1 MAKTTERTDMVKLVR
16 DLPSR
21 QVESVFVGLT
31 YVFAVLLIVFAVI
44 PTVQTVFTINKEM
57 KEKERVSNALEA
69 KLVAL
74 SSLDEQYNSNADAF
88 KDITLLFPDSGN
100 FSLFLSNIDA
110 VVSRNNF
117 ILESISF
124 SEYEKETLDVKTSVL
139 KPWSV
144 RLSVNGKKVY
154 FITLLKDLEAM
165 PMYPVVERV
174 SFGSDVDDNGNTR
187 YSVSLRI
194 YHIES
199 SNFYE

>member
-1 MAKTTERTDMVKLVR
+1 MPKTAKRTDIVKLVR

-44 PTVQTVFTINKEM
+44 PTIQTVFTINKEI
-57 KEKERVSNALEA
+57 KEKERVSSALEA

-100 FSLFLSNIDA
+100 FSLFLANIDA
-110 VVSRNNF
+110 VISRNNF

-124 SEYEKETLDVKTSVL
+124 SEYEKEVLDVKTSVL

-144 RLSVNGKKVY
+144 RLSVSGKKVY

-174 SFGSDVDDNGNTR
+174 SFGGDVDDNGNTR